1 MVNQSQE
8 TAGRTASSIS
18 ISGIIFAALAAIG
31 YTAANFFM
39 RSLAE
44 TTPSEL
50 VVTIKAAFTALV
62 FVPWLMGL
70 IWVERAEK
78 NTAGAKPEKVIG
90 QGALRGT
97 KQNVIPPLRVC
108 LLLVFAS
115 VIVQFGGNLTFQ
127 WSLELIGIA
136 LSVPLL
142 MSVMIISGAILG
154 WAFLREPVATNMWI
168 AIGLFVASIFI
179 LSQGVHATSEVAD
192 VLETDVIETDVI
204 ENVESSQIGIGGKI
218 LGILAACASGFAYA
232 ILGMAV
238 RTSMNFGTPSAT
250 PMAFVGLI
258 GGVGLG
264 AMTIMNHGVEIFA
277 QTNCDT
283 WQFLLGAAACNT
295 LAFLF
300 LTQAFKHLPIVY
312 VNATNVT
319 QIAMAAMIGVW
330 YFHEP
335 FSGYLVV
342 GILLMTAGFVVLG
355 FKSRGKQTVAREV
368 TQPAK

>member
-1 MVNQSQE
+1 MATQTEENS
-8 TAGRTASSIS
+8 GPPSIS
-18 ISGIIFAALAAIG
+18 IVGITFAALAALG

-39 RSLAE
+39 RSLAD

-62 FVPWLMGL
+62 FVPWLIGL
-70 IWVERAEK
+70 IWVESAEK
-78 NTAGAKPEKVIG
+78 KTALATPKNIVGRE
-90 QGALRGT
+90 ALRGK

-115 VIVQFGGNLTFQ
+115 VVVQFGGNLTFQ
-127 WSLELIGIA
+127 WSLELIGMA

-154 WAFLREPVATNMWI
+154 WAFLREPVANNMWI

-192 VLETDVIETDVI
+192 AEQIDTEQIDTLEKAEPPPT
-204 ENVESSQIGIGGKI
+204 GIGGKI

-264 AMTIMNHGVEIFA
+264 AMTIMNHGVQIFS
-277 QTNCDT
+277 QTNFHE
-283 WQFLLGAAACNT
+283 WQYLLGAAACNT

-330 YFHEP
+330 YFREP
-335 FSGYLVV
+335 FSGFLVV
-342 GILLMTAGFVVLG
+342 GISLMTAGFVVLG
-355 FKSRGKQTVAREV
+355 FKSRRKEAVSKA
-368 TQPAK
+368 